1 MGYEVKEMGP
11 EDRQKVFDDLI
22 DDERH
27 RGYLNM
33 RGGHFNYQTDL
44 MWAIDSQRDSYLFWG
59 PSFNLQGQGYN
70 YFFYFKKKMHV
81 VIVGRGLDLATVQFA
96 TGPKWHG
103 ADLDDLK
110 VAVEQALCAYGITGA
125 EQGLPRTFKF
135 LD

>member
-22 DDERH
+22 GDERH

-59 PSFNLQGQGYN
+59 PSLTLSGPGCN
-70 YFFYFKKKMHV
+70 YLFYFNKKMHAL
-81 VIVGRGLDLATVQFA
+81 IVQNGIDLAVQFV
-96 TGPKWHG
+96 TGPKWQG
-103 ADLDDLK
+103 ADLEDLK
-110 VAVEQALCAYGITGA
+110 VAVEQALRAYGKTGA
-125 EQGLPRTFKF
+125 GQTWPRIIKF
-135 LD
+135 LF